1 MVIQTYLKK
10 RWKNEKRFNCINA
23 LITICIAIG
32 AASAADWSFNV
43 GSDTNSNGGSIQ
55 INNNELKI
63 QDEKFTIPDGY
74 KENESARDV
83 GADGKGNFEGAKVSI
98 CELKKGNE
106 TILIKVFF
114 ADGGIHNLTPLENSE
129 NKTIGG
135 HNGFLTTENGLVT
148 FDYGVNEKV
157 VEIVAAD
164 ESAIE
169 SVLK

>member
-1 MVIQTYLKK
+1 M
-10 RWKNEKRFNCINA
+10 KN
-23 LITICIAIG
+23 LPSLT
-32 AASAADWSFNV
+32 
-43 GSDTNSNGGSIQ
+43 DTKS
-55 INNNELKI
+55 
-63 QDEKFTIPDGY
+63 
-74 KENESARDV
+74 
-83 GADGKGNFEGAKVSI
+83 KGNFEGAKVSV

-114 ADGGIHNLTPLENSE
+114 ADGGIHNITAPANSE

-135 HNGFLTTENGLVT
+135 HDGFLITDDGLFT

-157 VEIVAAD
+157 VEIVASN

>member
-1 MVIQTYLKK
+1 MKK
-10 RWKNEKRFNCINA
+10 GLIA
-23 LITICIAIG
+23 LIALIAICITIG
-32 AASAADWSFNV
+32 AASAADWSFNI
-43 GSDTNSNGGSIQ
+43 GSDTNSDGGSVQ

-83 GADGKGNFEGAKVSI
+83 GADGKGNFEGAKVSV

-114 ADGGIHNLTPLENSE
+114 ADGGIHNITAPTNSE

-135 HNGFLTTENGLVT
+135 HDGFLITDDGLFT

-157 VEIVAAD
+157 VEIVASN